1 MESTSVL
8 RRWILVGALVTG
20 LPAMCQTSRQPGSG
34 SPQGRRGG
42 GWQAQTNPATP
53 EQEPMPNF
61 AGTIRGI
68 DSKLLTL
75 EEPGTNLLEFRCSKK
90 TKYYDGSKKIASS
103 GLKPGDRVAVEARR
117 ALDGTLDAVIVRFD
131 RPKPRP

>member
-1 MESTSVL
+1 
-8 RRWILVGALVTG
+8 
-20 LPAMCQTSRQPGSG
+20 
-34 SPQGRRGG
+34 
-42 GWQAQTNPATP
+42 
-53 EQEPMPNF
+53 MPNF